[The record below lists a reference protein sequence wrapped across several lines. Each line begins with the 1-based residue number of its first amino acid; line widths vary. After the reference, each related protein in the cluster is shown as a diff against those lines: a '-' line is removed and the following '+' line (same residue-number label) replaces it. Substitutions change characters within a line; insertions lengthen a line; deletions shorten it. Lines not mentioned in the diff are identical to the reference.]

1 MSSRNINVLGEL
13 NRLIE
18 EDALSERS
26 IETLT
31 GIRGAALHALLVE
44 EREGA
49 RLVGADAPT
58 LTSDENVRL
67 SMLAAQLTD
76 GLTVADD
83 DRLKSILE
91 SLISQTHLT
100 VQNIAQ
106 LTGLRVQDLEQVL
119 DDPQVVSEAKKYAI
133 AIRCSYLVNTANFAR
148 RR

>member
-1 MSSRNINVLGEL
+1 MSSRSINVLSEL

-18 EDALSERS
+18 EGALSERS

-31 GIRGAALHALLVE
+31 GIRGADLHTLLVE

-49 RLVGADAPT
+49 RPIGADAPA

-83 DRLKSILE
+83 DRLKGILE
-91 SLISQTHLT
+91 SLTSQAHLT
-100 VQNIAQ
+100 VENIAQ
-106 LTGLRVQDLEQVL
+106 LTGLRVDDLEQVL
-119 DDPQVVSEAKKYAI
+119 DDPHVVSEAKKYAI
-133 AIRCSYLVNTANFAR
+133 AIRCSYLVNAANFAR
-148 RR
+148 SR

>member
-1 MSSRNINVLGEL
+1 MSSRSIDVLSEL

-18 EDALSERS
+18 EGALSERS

-31 GIRGAALHALLVE
+31 GIRGTDLHTLLVE

-49 RLVGADAPT
+49 RPIGADAPA

-91 SLISQTHLT
+91 SLTSQAHLT
-100 VQNIAQ
+100 VENIAQ
-106 LTGLRVQDLEQVL
+106 LTGLRVEDLEQVL

-133 AIRCSYLVNTANFAR
+133 AIRCSYLVNAANVAR
-148 RR
+148 SR